1 VLPTDA
7 CVVRANWSDNPR
19 FPAVLA
25 QERLDCLR
33 DNPAHYD
40 HIWQGGYATVLE
52 GAYFARELAQ
62 ARAQGRIGKVAA
74 DPLMRL
80 RIFVDLG
87 GSGARADAFAL
98 WVAQFV
104 GREIRILHYYEAV
117 GQPLAAHLAWLRS
130 QGLHPAS
137 IDLWLPHD
145 GRNPRQGL

>member
-1 VLPTDA
+1 V
-7 CVVRANWSDNPR
+7 
-19 FPAVLA
+19 
-25 QERLDCLR
+25 
-33 DNPAHYD
+33 
-40 HIWQGGYATVLE
+40 
-52 GAYFARELAQ
+52 
-62 ARAQGRIGKVAA
+62 
-74 DPLMRL
+74 
-80 RIFVDLG
+80 G